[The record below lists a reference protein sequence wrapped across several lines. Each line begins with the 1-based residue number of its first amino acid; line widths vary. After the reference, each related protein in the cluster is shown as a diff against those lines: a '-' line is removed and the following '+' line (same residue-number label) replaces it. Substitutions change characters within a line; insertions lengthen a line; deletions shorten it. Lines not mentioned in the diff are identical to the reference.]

1 MTSKE
6 FSMLA
11 ELLLDLVKKR
21 DYETLER
28 ILSKAI
34 KDDEE

>member
-6 FSMLA
+6 FSVFA
-11 ELLLDLVKKR
+11 ELLLDLVRKK

-28 ILSKAI
+28 ILSKAA
-34 KDDEE
+34 DDSRN